1 MRIDCFPCVRLRPP
15 VGLYERGPPLSEGMV
30 GKFMRKIYAPTL
42 LRREVKQLVLV
53 VFGGFF
59 LTAIIGIQHITLGL
73 GA

>member
-1 MRIDCFPCVRLRPP
+1 
-15 VGLYERGPPLSEGMV
+15 MV